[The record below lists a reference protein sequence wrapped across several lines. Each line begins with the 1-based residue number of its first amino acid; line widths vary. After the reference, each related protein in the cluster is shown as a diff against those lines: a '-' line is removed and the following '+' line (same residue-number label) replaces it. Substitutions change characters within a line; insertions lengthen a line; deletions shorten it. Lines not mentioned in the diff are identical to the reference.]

1 MQHTFNFLIWEILA
15 FKICSL
21 RPIPLNLL
29 SLTWWFVYS
38 HLLQYYFQHSLWSMK
53 NLHSILT
60 ETEQKCYNWFPFEE
74 VLLKNNEIDLPT
86 VENCWCMLRFSSFQ
100 LFYIPYFENAPK
112 TYNLTSKKMSEDT
125 LLMISVINFI
135 ITVCRWR
142 CHLSDVMYSKMTIIQ
157 NVRDRSLKGICLL

>member
-1 MQHTFNFLIWEILA
+1 MLITSDSIQSTLFNLMIYLF
-15 FKICSL
+15 
-21 RPIPLNLL
+21 
-29 SLTWWFVYS
+29 
-38 HLLQYYFQHSLWSMK
+38 
-53 NLHSILT
+53 ILT
-60 ETEQKCYNWFPFEE
+60 SCNIIFNILCDQWKIFTQFSLKRNKNAIIDFHSKKCYW
-74 VLLKNNEIDLPT
+74 KNNEIDLPT

-142 CHLSDVMYSKMTIIQ
+142 CHISDMTYSKMTIIQ
-157 NVRDRSLKGICLL
+157 NVRDRSLKGVCLL